1 MSTSSFAWLAS
12 KCVLLLTIWTPPE
25 KLHKPVGCVGD
36 EVYLSKCHISPK
48 AKIWAS

>member
-1 MSTSSFAWLAS
+1 MSAGSLAWVAS
-12 KCVLLLTIWTPPE
+12 MGVLLLAIWTPPE
-25 KLHKPVGCVGD
+25 KLHKCVGD